1 MRGGC
6 RFRCTFYAHAGAA
19 RASLRA
25 MSYVISSD
33 KPAFILRHA
42 RVASDALVIAEDL
55 AAEGRNDVIVTTRE
69 GERLSL
75 RQFTIALRES
85 PNAL

>member
-1 MRGGC
+1 
-6 RFRCTFYAHAGAA
+6 
-19 RASLRA
+19 